1 MNKKA
6 IWAIIGLMSAAM
18 IGIILLQL
26 YWINFNI
33 KLNEQRFDRNV
44 KDAITRVAERL
55 EAWEDNST
63 HDDFFTAGGNV
74 PTSYSTTTIRTPF
87 KKGSEVL
94 NEISFNQTYRKSN
107 LIPTSVNPLSIN
119 GNRTGF
125 SDFQDKMEYL
135 DVQRMLHLIP
145 LEERINLEVLTGLLD
160 QELKKKRSIE
170 SHFNY
175 GVFSNKTGSF
185 VINNGNYAV
194 VNEKFA
200 NTGDVNSDLYN
211 SSYRTE
217 LFSNSYDLESPG
229 FLMVHFPN
237 RTSLIW
243 SSSWKTLLASIIFTG
258 LILFCFSYTVLVIFE
273 QKKVSEMKTDFINNM
288 THEFKTPI
296 ATISL
301 AADSIT
307 SPMISGNA
315 DKVKR
320 FADIIRQE
328 NKRMNNQ
335 VEKVLQMALI
345 DKKEYKLKMS
355 QVNLHD
361 VINQAVQNSNLQ
373 VEKKDGS
380 VSTNFKATNP
390 YINGDM
396 THVSNIIN
404 NLLDNANKYSPEKPE
419 ISVHTRNVTEGVEV
433 IIEDKGI
440 VMSRE
445 ALKHIF
451 DKFYRVHT
459 GNRHDVKGFGLGLSY
474 VKSLMDAHKGSIDV
488 KSNLGK
494 GSSFILTFPY
504 NEIAETN
511 QMG

>member
-33 KLNEQRFDRNV
+33 KLNEQQFDRNI
-44 KDAITRVAERL
+44 KDAITQVAERL
-55 EAWEDNST
+55 EVWEDNATYDNALSLRT
-63 HDDFFTAGGNV
+63 NT
-74 PTSYSTTTIRTPF
+74 PSSYSSAGIRKSF
-87 KKGSEVL
+87 RSGEVL
-94 NEISFNQTYRKSN
+94 GDISIGQNFRKVQ
-107 LIPTSVNPLSIN
+107 LTPASVSPLTIN
-119 GNRTGF
+119 NDSGF
-125 SDFQDKMEYL
+125 SQFQNKMEYQK
-135 DVQRMLHLIP
+135 VQKMLNLHP
-145 LEERINLEVLTGLLD
+145 LEERINLGVLHGLLE
-160 QELKKKRSIE
+160 QEIKKKKGIE
-170 SHFNY
+170 AEFQY
-175 GVFSNKTGSF
+175 GVFSNQKGSF
-185 VINNGNYAV
+185 VINNGSYAV
-194 VNEKFA
+194 INE
-200 NTGDVNSDLYN
+200 NYNSAESIDNDLYN
-211 SSYRTE
+211 SSYKTE
-217 LFSNSYDLESPG
+217 LFSNSYALESPG
-229 FLMVHFPN
+229 LLMVHFPN
-237 RTSLIW
+237 RTSMIW

-315 DKVKR
+315 EKVRR

-328 NKRMNNQ
+328 NTRMNNQ

-345 DKKEYKLKMS
+345 DKREYKLNML
-355 QVNLHD
+355 QINLHD
-361 VINQAVQNSNLQ
+361 IINQAVQNSKLQ
-373 VEKKDGS
+373 VEKKDGK
-380 VSTNFKATNP
+380 VTAQKKATNP
-390 YINGDM
+390 YVYGDL
-396 THVSNIIN
+396 THVSNIVN
-404 NLLDNANKYSPEKPE
+404 NLLDNANKYSPEKPQ
-419 ISVHTRNVTEGVEV
+419 ISVITRNVAQGVEV
-433 IIEDKGI
+433 IIQDQGI
-440 VMSRE
+440 GMSRE

-474 VKSLMDAHKGSIDV
+474 VKSLMDAHQGQIDV
-488 KSNLGK
+488 KSEVGK

-504 NEIAETN
+504 NSERQSIETED
-511 QMG
+511 